1 MLKYAFI
8 LINSL
13 SLFLF
18 GLFSGDGGVVITGN
32 IPTIIKIGD
41 EIPVEII
48 LFKENIFGFAKYQL
62 NLPEGFTVKPENNA
76 GAEFSNEDGTAKWTW
91 EELPESEEISIK
103 FTLSASDIALGTKTI
118 SSSFQYIEYNEKKS
132 ADDPGVQVTVIK
144 AEAPAPIA
152 STETLAPTTPSLE
165 SHAEPD
171 GTIEVIRTISKQMA
185 NGEYQISLNI
195 KKGITKGFARY
206 SDDLQDGVIAKSIKT
221 DGSSFSV
228 SDGKLKFVWVNVP
241 EKTDLEISYTVNFPS
256 LPYLA
261 LGGEYSYLEN
271 NQSKKVKL
279 ESDSLKNAST
289 VIAKNEAPI
298 NLNTSGSKK
307 DATKKEPNSN
317 KTTPDG
323 TLIKQDGRANY
334 HIQIGAFT
342 NKEVTSNTLK
352 NKFNIEE
359 TVNSEMHEGFSKFM
373 IGNYIDYKKA
383 RDKRESVKNGNGVK
397 SAFVVAY
404 NDGKR
409 ITVQEALMISN
420 QKWYK

>member
-13 SLFLF
+13 SLFLY
-18 GLFSGDGGVVITGN
+18 GLFIGDGGVVITGN
-32 IPTIIKIGD
+32 IPTIIKVGD
-41 EIPVEII
+41 QIPVEIK

-62 NLPEGFTVKPENNA
+62 NLPEGFNVQPESNA

-91 EELPESEEISIK
+91 EELPETEEISIK
-103 FTLSASDIALGTKTI
+103 FILSASDVALGTRTI

-132 ADDPGVQVTVIK
+132 ADDPGVEVNVIK
-144 AEAPAPIA
+144 AEPPTPIA
-152 STETLAPTTPSLE
+152 TTETIAPVSPTLE
-165 SHAEPD
+165 SHAEPE
-171 GTIEVIRTISKQMA
+171 GSIEVVRTISKQLA

-206 SDDLQDGVIAKSIKT
+206 SDDLPDGVVARSVKT

-228 SDGKLKFVWVNVP
+228 SDGKLKFVWVTVP
-241 EKTDLEISYTVNFPS
+241 EKTDLEISYTVSFPT
-256 LPYLA
+256 LA
-261 LGGEYSYLEN
+261 NLVLGGEYSYLEN

-279 ESDSLKNAST
+279 ESDTLKNTASS
-289 VIAKNEAPI
+289 VAKNVSPKKP
-298 NLNTSGSKK
+298 NTADSKK
-307 DATKKEPNSN
+307 ELIKKEPNLNPIS
-317 KTTPDG
+317 PDG
-323 TLIKQDGRANY
+323 TLTKQDGRANY

-342 NKEVTSNTLK
+342 NKEVSSNTLK

-383 RDKRESVKNGNGVK
+383 RDKRENVKNGNGIK

>member
-13 SLFLF
+13 SLFLY

-32 IPTIIKIGD
+32 IPTIIKTGD
-41 EIPVEII
+41 EIPVEIK

-62 NLPEGFTVKPENNA
+62 NLPEGFTVKPESNA
-76 GAEFSNEDGTAKWTW
+76 GAEFSNEEGTAKWTW
-91 EELPESEEISIK
+91 EELPETEEISIK
-103 FTLSASDIALGTKTI
+103 FILSASDLALGTRTI

-132 ADDPGVQVTVIK
+132 ANDPGVEVTVIK
-144 AEAPAPIA
+144 AEPPTPVAA
-152 STETLAPTTPSLE
+152 TETIAPVSPTLE
-165 SHAEPD
+165 SHAEPE
-171 GTIEVIRTISKQMA
+171 GSIEVVRTISKQLA
-185 NGEYQISLNI
+185 NGEYQVSLNI

-206 SDDLQDGVIAKSIKT
+206 SDDLPDGAAAKFVKT

-228 SDGKLKFVWVNVP
+228 SDGKLKFVWVTVP
-241 EKTDLEISYTVNFPS
+241 EKTDLEISYTVSFPT
-256 LPYLA
+256 LPYLT

-271 NQSKKVKL
+271 NQSKKVRL
-279 ESDSLKNAST
+279 ESDTLKNTSSI
-289 VIAKNEAPI
+289 VAKNESPKKTTAP
-298 NLNTSGSKK
+298 NP
-307 DATKKEPNSN
+307 KKETNINPI
-317 KTTPDG
+317 TPDG

-334 HIQIGAFT
+334 HIQIGAFA
-342 NKEVTSNTLK
+342 NKNVTSNTLK

-383 RDKRESVKNGNGVK
+383 RDKRESVKNGNGIK

-404 NDGKR
+404 NEGKR